1 MRRIAVVGGQA
12 ISTTIAAMTE
22 TTFLTP
28 PGRAWASASAA
39 LASELR
45 LLAHNAPPAR
55 VAFLVESA
63 VVAASARFQVACR
76 GLFAHAVMTIVLR
89 IGGEL
94 GTVVG
99 DGLAADARLARGN
112 ATSTALAR
120 DFARIGVDVWDLD
133 FPAGSEGMTARF
145 ALDDATAFRNE
156 LAHGREVEVLEPGL
170 EPADALDVIA
180 TFDGVLSVLE
190 RGVLERLGDLV
201 IDGGADRGAE

>member
-1 MRRIAVVGGQA
+1 
-12 ISTTIAAMTE
+12 MTE
-22 TTFLTP
+22 STFLTP

-39 LASELR
+39 LAADLR
-45 LLAHNAPPAR
+45 LLAHDAPPAR

-133 FPAGSEGMTARF
+133 FPGGSEGMTARF

-156 LAHGREVEVLEPGL
+156 LAHGRDVEVLEPGL

>member
-1 MRRIAVVGGQA
+1 
-12 ISTTIAAMTE
+12 MTE
-22 TTFLTP
+22 STFLTP

-39 LASELR
+39 LAADLR
-45 LLAHNAPPAR
+45 LLAHDAPAAR

-133 FPAGSEGMTARF
+133 FPGGSEGMTARF

-156 LAHGREVEVLEPGL
+156 LAHGRDVEVLEPGL

-201 IDGGADRGAE
+201 VDGGADRGAE

>member
-1 MRRIAVVGGQA
+1 
-12 ISTTIAAMTE
+12 MTE
-22 TTFLTP
+22 STFLTP

-39 LASELR
+39 LAADLR
-45 LLAHNAPPAR
+45 LLAHDAPPAR

-133 FPAGSEGMTARF
+133 FPGGSEGMTARF

-156 LAHGREVEVLEPGL
+156 LAHGRDVEILEPGL

-201 IDGGADRGAE
+201 VDGGADRGAE

>member
-1 MRRIAVVGGQA
+1 
-12 ISTTIAAMTE
+12 MTE
-22 TTFLTP
+22 STFLTP

-39 LASELR
+39 LAADLR
-45 LLAHNAPPAR
+45 LLAHDAPPAR

-133 FPAGSEGMTARF
+133 FPGGSEGMTARF

-156 LAHGREVEVLEPGL
+156 LAHGRDVEVLEPGL

-201 IDGGADRGAE
+201 VDGGADRGAE